1 MPEWEESRSTK
12 TVERNACGQWDV
24 MDDFGI
30 MVTSK
35 ASVFGV
41 RCQED
46 EDSDHCTI
54 AILK

>member
-24 MDDFGI
+24 MGDFGI

-35 ASVFGV
+35 ASFLESGA
-41 RCQED
+41 RRMRIL
-46 EDSDHCTI
+46 TI
-54 AILK
+54 APLRF